1 MNGGKR
7 LLKASHFGEGMGEE
21 KEEGGGWGGG
31 GKRTQLIFSRRKISM
46 QQSQHYCHSAIESI
60 VYSAIESMIDSF

>member
-21 KEEGGGWGGG
+21 KEEGGGWGGVG
-31 GKRTQLIFSRRKISM
+31 QKDTIDF
-46 QQSQHYCHSAIESI
+46 QQA
-60 VYSAIESMIDSF
+60 